1 MDAIPKT
8 AKEWFF
14 IVVFGIFAVA
24 AGTQTVGSAV
34 HGELWAAIYSIA
46 IFLVLGA
53 IIIAVFFSEQLRQW
67 IGRLSP
73 NWFAGAIATSLIIV
87 ALSPYVQEK
96 RWPFSAWFPPS
107 PSIEDMANAVANKV
121 AGQISTPKPPPSAD
135 EIANMVVGKLP
146 KQPGANEIAREV
158 VAQMPQITNGPG
170 PNAQIQQLTSALNA
184 ANKAREDLT
193 QQLKTETAAQ
203 PKSPILGLD
212 DSKRWQIFKIMQD
225 AAADNQGQHIECQ
238 SVNSLPYDQN
248 KLAIDLF
255 SEFAEILSRA
265 WPGGNF
271 QGFKTPP
278 HQPFGITFVLGGHSG
293 TAFECA
299 SHLAGALQNIF
310 QIPIVLRTDQASD
323 NLAKCNNQCVE
334 IRYGGER

>member
-1 MDAIPKT
+1 MDP
-8 AKEWFF
+8 E
-14 IVVFGIFAVA
+14 
-24 AGTQTVGSAV
+24 
-34 HGELWAAIYSIA
+34 
-46 IFLVLGA
+46 
-53 IIIAVFFSEQLRQW
+53 
-67 IGRLSP
+67 RLSP
-73 NWFAGAIATSLIIV
+73 NWFCWCNCHVFDNCRSLALRSRKNV
-87 ALSPYVQEK
+87 GHFQLDFRQVRLSKTWLTLSPT
-96 RWPFSAWFPPS
+96 RWL
-107 PSIEDMANAVANKV
+107 
-121 AGQISTPKPPPSAD
+121 GRISTPKPPPSAD

-265 WPGGNF
+265 WPGGNL